1 MAADALEQ
9 SVLESKDRE
18 QLMAIASALGVKSTS
33 RAKKADLIQKILET
47 TGAIPA
53 AGSHEAVAAPDPAP
67 VTLFDSPPEAS
78 SRPAANEVVLGADGE
93 PLADWEIELL
103 NQGIS
108 TDTTPLPS
116 TGNDRSAPTRT
127 NTQARR
133 TSAPVEAVG
142 TTEGDGDGDADGD
155 DDDAGSDGDAGAE
168 GDGGEGDGG
177 DGDGESRNR
186 RRRRRRN
193 KNRSEVGPDGERLD
207 PGQRPGQP
215 PANGGGNPPN
225 GGGAGHNGGQ
235 NGQGQQNGQNRNDNG
250 RDHNRNDRFDRAEA
264 DTSYNQDPVEV
275 SGYLDL
281 RDEGYGFLRVNGYLS
296 SRDDSYIPVKLTR
309 QFGLRKGDHVTGL
322 SRPPARNEKNPALL
336 EVLTVNGED
345 PDTARSRPRFEDLT
359 PAFPNSKLSLEA
371 TGEPSPGNTTAR
383 IIDLVSPIGLGQR
396 GLIVSPPKAG
406 KTTIVKTIAS
416 AIERNHPAVR
426 LIVLLVDERPEEI
439 TDMRHDIAGEVIA
452 TTFDRPSDEHT
463 QIAEMCLEKAKRL
476 VEQGDDV
483 VVIVDGLT
491 RLSRAHGSVGP
502 TTGRILAGGIDA
514 GALYAPKRFFG
525 AARNVEEGGS
535 LTILATALVGT
546 GSPLD
551 DAILQE
557 FAGTAN
563 MELRL
568 DRRLAERRI
577 YPAIDVAGSS
587 TRHEELLFTE
597 PQLPA
602 VWKLRRELADLAAD
616 GSAIPGLELLVGR
629 IAASRTNEELLG
641 ATR

>member
-53 AGSHEAVAAPDPAP
+53 GGASNAAAAPDPAP
-67 VTLFDSPPEAS
+67 ISLFDSA
-78 SRPAANEVVLGADGE
+78 PAASPAAAGDEVVLGADGE

-108 TDTTPLPS
+108 TDTTPLPPA
-116 TGNDRSAPTRT
+116 GNHRSAP
-127 NTQARR
+127 ARR
-133 TSAPVEAVG
+133 SSPARPDVAAADA
-142 TTEGDGDGDADGD
+142 DGEGDADGD
-155 DDDAGSDGDAGAE
+155 DDDAGADGEGGAD
-168 GDGGEGDGG
+168 GDGGPDGDGA
-177 DGDGESRNR
+177 DGESRNR

-193 KNRSEVGPDGERLD
+193 KNRSEVGPDGERVEAA
-207 PGQRPGQP
+207 PRPGQQ
-215 PANGGGNPPN
+215 PANGGGAPQN
-225 GGGAGHNGGQ
+225 GGNGGQ
-235 NGQGQQNGQNRNDNG
+235 SGQGQQNGQNRNENG
-250 RDHNRNDRFDRAEA
+250 RDHNRNDRFDRSESA
-264 DTSYNQDPVEV
+264 DSSFGQDPVEV

-281 RDEGYGFLRVNGYLS
+281 RDEGYGFLRVNGYLA

-336 EVLTVNGED
+336 EVHTINGED
-345 PDTARSRPRFEDLT
+345 PDKARSRPRFEDLT
-359 PAFPNSKLSLEA
+359 PMFPDTKLTLENP
-371 TGEPSPGNTTAR
+371 GESSPDNTIAR
-383 IIDLVSPIGLGQR
+383 IIDLVSPVGLGQR

-406 KTTIVKTIAS
+406 KTTIVKTIAA
-416 AIERNHPAVR
+416 AIERNHPAVK

-439 TDMRHDIAGEVIA
+439 TDMRRDLAGEVIA
-452 TTFDRPSDEHT
+452 STFDRPTEEHT
-463 QIAEMCLEKAKRL
+463 QLAEMCIEKAKRL

-483 VVIVDGLT
+483 VIIVDGMT
-491 RLSRAHGSVGP
+491 RLGRAYSLVAP
-502 TTGRILAGGIDA
+502 TTGRIIAGSIDA

-525 AARNVEEGGS
+525 AARNVQEGGS

-577 YPAIDVAGSS
+577 YPAIDVAASS
-587 TRHEELLFTE
+587 TRHEELLFSG
-597 PQLPA
+597 PQLQA
-602 VWKLRRELADLAAD
+602 VWKLRRELSDLAAD
-616 GSAIPGLELLVGR
+616 GGVAAGLEVLVSR
-629 IAASRTNEELLG
+629 LAASPTNDEFLG
-641 ATR
+641 AAR